1 MPRIVVFSLALLTA
15 TMEWPAEASE
25 AGASAVRHVM
35 MATWDRPEARLEV
48 DPIVIA
54 GDHAIAG
61 WSQGETGGR
70 ALLRRKG
77 DAWDV
82 ILCAGDDLKRAD
94 VLQKVGLAP
103 STAQTLAESLAAAEM
118 ALAPG
123 RLALFS
129 KFEGLVVVSPGGGG
143 HGRHAPQP
151 PQGYK

>member
-1 MPRIVVFSLALLTA
+1 MAMVRILVFSLAFLTA
-15 TMEWPAEASE
+15 MTEWPAEASE
-25 AGASAVRHVM
+25 ADASAVRHVM
-35 MATWDRPEARLEV
+35 MAIWDRPEARLEV

-61 WSQGETGGR
+61 WSQGGTGGR

-94 VLQKVGLAP
+94 VLRKVGLAP
-103 STAQTLAESLAAAEM
+103 AAAAALANDLAAAEM

-143 HGRHAPQP
+143 HGRHTPQ
-151 PQGYK
+151 QGHK